1 MSMSLKQLRPDG
13 PIFSFTGC
21 TTGSTHVE
29 QQLKELKGAEHA
41 TERARQK
48 AALQWSVAKTR
59 LEADQ
64 SVFKIYKGVKCF
76 DFSKKKN
83 IIITGGGCVAKSV
96 QMDCTACQCIYS
108 HLFSFY

>member
-1 MSMSLKQLRPDG
+1 M
-13 PIFSFTGC
+13 TGC

-83 IIITGGGCVAKSV
+83 IIITGGGCVLGSV
-96 QMDCTACQCIYS
+96 QIDCTA
-108 HLFSFY
+108 